1 MLSFFHKNVLC
12 GLVEGKLTRVW
23 PMRTLHILGQRDWFK
38 GGQVSQTGPLKAL
51 PVSFTWASWE
61 GCSLL
66 LHVDK
71 DFSEKKTSKTEKW
84 REKDTV
90 SKSCSVF
97 FFFRFLFI
105 YLWTLWIFI
114 AVHGLLIV
122 VACLAAWSKGS
133 RLKGSVIVAHG
144 LSCSMAYGIF
154 WDQGSTL
161 CPLH

>member
-97 FFFRFLFI
+97 FFLDFYLFI
-105 YLWTLWIFI
+105 YGHSGSSLQCMVFSLWWL
-114 AVHGLLIV
+114 VLLLG
-122 VACLAAWSKGS
+122 ARALGS
-133 RLKGSVIVAHG
+133 RA
-144 LSCSMAYGIF
+144 
-154 WDQGSTL
+154 Q
-161 CPLH
+161 